1 MICSYNCPNKTEHG
15 YCKTTGCIYPEYR
28 NSVTINYEPPSYK
41 IIQYAELSD
50 ESIDRIVEAFVKKL
64 KEVDKQL

>member
-64 KEVDKQL
+64 IGADK